1 MLRALRNQT
10 QSIFFKIFLVLLIC
24 GFALW
29 GVGDLTGGNT
39 SKSILKTNNQ
49 NITIERAINDLNR
62 ARYSSPTRPSMKE
75 TLENGM
81 YNNVLNK
88 LEQEILLNSEGEEL
102 ELYVPMQVLTRIISD
117 ENSFKDPLGKFSQT
131 KFVQSL
137 NNAGLSESK
146 YLEMLKTEAN
156 LKQISTPFA
165 INEHYNEK
173 VIKKIIDW
181 QNEIRTIEY
190 DVFPFIDKKNI
201 NKPSN
206 KILNE
211 FFEQNKNKYKLPQ
224 TRNFQYVEINPSDFQ
239 NKITV
244 TEKQIKEK
252 YDNEKS
258 TYITEEKREI
268 LQITTQDEQKAIDF
282 VKAVQ
287 SNNNFAEVAKDL
299 FKLTMNDINLGF
311 LKKDDLPSTNSNDV
325 FNANLNE
332 IIGPVK
338 SQFGFNVYKINKIIP
353 ETKKEYLEVKK
364 EIKDK
369 LIYDLSVET
378 LFEKLDAIEDIIAE
392 GSNISE
398 IASSDIFDK
407 KLSIIEINNISKNGL
422 IYSFNKQKKF
432 FNQPNIF
439 LKQIWDADIGQ
450 MSEIFNTNN
459 DTYVL
464 LKVLEENIELKPSY
478 EQSKNLVY
486 KDWLEEELIVKS
498 KENAKQLLF
507 NKNFK
512 FSKNA
517 SIKRDSKKLNE
528 INDIYLINQVFDI
541 SGDNVIYLNS
551 QNKIIAVKLLNTKI
565 DNYVLEKQL
574 YNQIN
579 SSFSKSYFND
589 FANFF
594 INHLGSKHDLKRN
607 YVEMENILK
616 NAE

>member
-1 MLRALRNQT
+1 
-10 QSIFFKIFLVLLIC
+10 
-24 GFALW
+24 
-29 GVGDLTGGNT
+29 
-39 SKSILKTNNQ
+39 
-49 NITIERAINDLNR
+49 
-62 ARYSSPTRPSMKE
+62 
-75 TLENGM
+75 M
-81 YNNVLNK
+81 YV
-88 LEQEILLNSEGEEL
+88 
-102 ELYVPMQVLTRIISD
+102 
-117 ENSFKDPLGKFSQT
+117 
-131 KFVQSL
+131 
-137 NNAGLSESK
+137 
-146 YLEMLKTEAN
+146 
-156 LKQISTPFA
+156 
-165 INEHYNEK
+165 
-173 VIKKIIDW
+173 
-181 QNEIRTIEY
+181 
-190 DVFPFIDKKNI
+190 
-201 NKPSN
+201 
-206 KILNE
+206 
-211 FFEQNKNKYKLPQ
+211 
-224 TRNFQYVEINPSDFQ
+224 
-239 NKITV
+239 
-244 TEKQIKEK
+244 
-252 YDNEKS
+252 
-258 TYITEEKREI
+258 TEEKREI

-282 VKAVQ
+282 VKVVQ
-287 SNNNFAEVAKDL
+287 INNNFAEVAKDL

-398 IASSDIFDK
+398 IASSNIFDK
-407 KLSIIEINNISKNGL
+407 KLPIIEINNISKNGL
-422 IYSFNKQKKF
+422 IHSFAEQKKF

-450 MSEIFNTNN
+450 MSEIFNKNN

>member
-173 VIKKIIDW
+173 IIKKIIDW

-287 SNNNFAEVAKDL
+287 INNNFAEVAKDL

-422 IYSFNKQKKF
+422 IYSFNEQKKF

>member
-62 ARYSSPTRPSMKE
+62 ARYSTPTRPSMKE

-102 ELYVPMQVLTRIISD
+102 KLYVPMQVLTRIISD

-173 VIKKIIDW
+173 IIKKIIDW
-181 QNEIRTIEY
+181 QNEIRTIDY
-190 DVFPFIDKKNI
+190 DVFPLVDKKNI
-201 NKPSN
+201 NKPSSS
-206 KILNE
+206 ILEE
-211 FFEQNKNKYKLPQ
+211 FFKQNKNKYKLPQ
-224 TRNFQYVEINPSDFQ
+224 TRNFQYIEINPSDFQ
-239 NKITV
+239 NKINV
-244 TEKQIKEK
+244 TDKQIKEK

-258 TYITEEKREI
+258 TYITKEKREI
-268 LQITTQDEQKAIDF
+268 FQITTQDEQKAIDF
-282 VKAVQ
+282 VKKVKN
-287 SNNNFAEVAKDL
+287 NNNFAEVAKEL
-299 FKLTMNDINLGF
+299 FRLTMTDINLGL
-311 LKKDDLPSTNSNDV
+311 LKQDDLPSTNNNDV
-325 FNANLNE
+325 FNAKLND

-353 ETKKEYLEVKK
+353 ETKKEFLEVKK

-369 LIYDLSVET
+369 LIYDLSVEI
-378 LFEKLDAIEDIIAE
+378 LFEKLDTIEDIIAE

-398 IASSDIFDK
+398 IASSNIFDK
-407 KLSIIEINNISKNGL
+407 KLPVIEINNISKNGL
-422 IYSFNKQKKF
+422 IHSFTEQKKF

-439 LKQIWDADIGQ
+439 LKQIWDADINQ
-450 MSEIFNTNN
+450 MSEIFNVKN

-464 LKVLEENIELKPSY
+464 LTVLKENNELQPSY
-478 EQSKNLVY
+478 EQSKELVY
-486 KDWLEEELIVKS
+486 KDWLEKELIVKS
-498 KENAKQLLF
+498 KENAKQLLL

-512 FSKNA
+512 FSKNI
-517 SIKRDSKKLNE
+517 SIKRDSKKLDE
-528 INDIYLINQVFDI
+528 INDIYLINQIFNI
-541 SGDNVIYLNS
+541 SGDDITYLNS

-565 DNYVLEKQL
+565 DNYVFEKQL
-574 YNQIN
+574 YEQIN

-589 FANFF
+589 FANFY
-594 INHLGSKHDLKRN
+594 INHLSSKHDLKRN
-607 YVEMENILK
+607 YGQMEDLLK
-616 NAE
+616 NTE

>member
-1 MLRALRNQT
+1 
-10 QSIFFKIFLVLLIC
+10 LLIC

-173 VIKKIIDW
+173 IIKKIIDW

-224 TRNFQYVEINPSDFQ
+224 TRNFQYVEINPLDFQ

-287 SNNNFAEVAKDL
+287 INNNFAEVAKEL
-299 FKLTMNDINLGF
+299 FKLTINDINLGF

-422 IYSFNKQKKF
+422 IYSFNEQKKF

>member
-62 ARYSSPTRPSMKE
+62 ARYSTPTRPSMKE

-102 ELYVPMQVLTRIISD
+102 KLHVPMQVLTKIISD

-137 NNAGLSESK
+137 NNAGLSETK

-156 LKQISTPFA
+156 LKQISIPFA

-173 VIKKIIDW
+173 IIKKIIDW
-181 QNEIRTIEY
+181 QNEIRTIDY
-190 DVFPFIDKKNI
+190 DVFPLVDKKNI
-201 NKPSN
+201 NKPSSST
-206 KILNE
+206 LEE
-211 FFEQNKNKYKLPQ
+211 FFKQNKNKYKLPQ
-224 TRNFQYVEINPSDFQ
+224 TRNFQYIEINPSDFQ
-239 NKITV
+239 NKINV
-244 TEKQIKEK
+244 TDKQIKEK

-287 SNNNFAEVAKDL
+287 INNNFAEVAKDL

-422 IYSFNKQKKF
+422 IYSFNEQKKF

-439 LKQIWDADIGQ
+439 LKQIWDAEINQ
-450 MSEIFNTNN
+450 MSEIFNIKN

-464 LKVLEENIELKPSY
+464 LTVLEENNELQPSY
-478 EQSKNLVY
+478 EQSKELVY
-486 KDWLEEELIVKS
+486 KDWLEKELIVKS
-498 KENAKQLLF
+498 KENSKQLLL

-517 SIKRDSKKLNE
+517 SIKRDSKKLDE
-528 INDIYLINQVFDI
+528 INDIYLINQIFDI
-541 SGDNVIYLNS
+541 SGDDITYLNS

-565 DNYVLEKQL
+565 DNYVFEKQL

-589 FANFF
+589 FANFY
-594 INHLGSKHDLKRN
+594 INHLSSKHDLKRN
-607 YVEMENILK
+607 YNQMEGLLK
-616 NAE
+616 NTE

>member
-62 ARYSSPTRPSMKE
+62 ARYSSPKRPSMKE

-173 VIKKIIDW
+173 IIKKIIDW

-224 TRNFQYVEINPSDFQ
+224 TRKFQYVEINPSDFQ

-287 SNNNFAEVAKDL
+287 INNNFAEVAKDL

-422 IYSFNKQKKF
+422 IYSFNEQKKF

-528 INDIYLINQVFDI
+528 INDVYLINQVFDI

>member
-173 VIKKIIDW
+173 IIKKIIDW

-287 SNNNFAEVAKDL
+287 INNNFAEVAKEL

-422 IYSFNKQKKF
+422 IYSFNEQKKF

>member
-62 ARYSSPTRPSMKE
+62 ARYSTPTRPSMKE

-81 YNNVLNK
+81 YKNVLNK

-102 ELYVPMQVLTRIISD
+102 KLYVPMQVLTRIISD

-173 VIKKIIDW
+173 IIKKIIDW
-181 QNEIRTIEY
+181 QNEIRTIDY
-190 DVFPFIDKKNI
+190 DVFPLVDKKNI
-201 NKPSN
+201 NKPSSS
-206 KILNE
+206 ILEE

-224 TRNFQYVEINPSDFQ
+224 TRNFQYIEINPSDFQ
-239 NKITV
+239 NKINITD
-244 TEKQIKEK
+244 KQIKEK

-282 VKAVQ
+282 VNDVKN
-287 SNNNFAEVAKDL
+287 NNNFAEVAKKL
-299 FKLTMNDINLGF
+299 FRLTMNDINLGL
-311 LKKDDLPSTNSNDV
+311 LKKDDLPSTNNNAV
-325 FNANLNE
+325 FNAKLND

-353 ETKKEYLEVKK
+353 ETKKEFLEVKK

-369 LIYDLSVET
+369 LIYDLSVEI
-378 LFEKLDAIEDIIAE
+378 LFEKLDTIEDIIAE

-398 IASSDIFDK
+398 IASSNIFDK
-407 KLSIIEINNISKNGL
+407 KLPIIEINNISKNGL
-422 IYSFNKQKKF
+422 IHSFAEQKKF

-439 LKQIWDADIGQ
+439 LKQIWDANINQ
-450 MSEIFNTNN
+450 MSEIFNTKN

-464 LKVLEENIELKPSY
+464 LTVLEENNELQPSY
-478 EQSKNLVY
+478 EQSKELVY
-486 KDWLEEELIVKS
+486 KDWLEKELIVKS
-498 KENAKQLLF
+498 KENAKQLLL

-512 FSKNA
+512 FSKNI
-517 SIKRDSKKLNE
+517 SIKRDSKKLDE
-528 INDIYLINQVFDI
+528 INDIYLINQIFEI
-541 SGDNVIYLNS
+541 SGDDITYLNS

-565 DNYVLEKQL
+565 DNYVFEKQL

-589 FANFF
+589 FANFY
-594 INHLGSKHDLKRN
+594 INHLSSKHDLKRN
-607 YVEMENILK
+607 YNEMESLLRNT
-616 NAE
+616 E

>member
-173 VIKKIIDW
+173 IIKKIIDW

-244 TEKQIKEK
+244 TEKQIREK

-287 SNNNFAEVAKDL
+287 INNNFAEVAKDL

-422 IYSFNKQKKF
+422 IYSFNEQKKF

>member
-173 VIKKIIDW
+173 IIKKIIDW
-181 QNEIRTIEY
+181 QNEIRTIDY

-258 TYITEEKREI
+258 MYITEEKREI

-287 SNNNFAEVAKDL
+287 INNNFAEVAKEL

-378 LFEKLDAIEDIIAE
+378 LFEKLDTIEDIIAE

-422 IYSFNKQKKF
+422 IHSFNEQKKF

-450 MSEIFNTNN
+450 MSEIFNTKN

-464 LKVLEENIELKPSY
+464 LKVLEENNELKPSY
-478 EQSKNLVY
+478 EQLKNLVY

-507 NKNFK
+507 NRNFK

-528 INDIYLINQVFDI
+528 INDIYLINQIFDI
-541 SGDNVIYLNS
+541 SGDNIIYLNS
-551 QNKIIAVKLLNTKI
+551 QNKIIAVKILNTKI
-565 DNYVLEKQL
+565 DNYVLDKQL

-589 FANFF
+589 FANFY
-594 INHLGSKHDLKRN
+594 INNLASKHDLKRN
-607 YVEMENILK
+607 YVEMKNILK
-616 NAE
+616 NTE